1 MSMKCALAIAMSLMI
16 LAPAASA
23 EESVTPD
30 KTVKAKKICRSEIPT
45 GRRTA
50 LRTCATASEWE
61 KWDADNAAAGKEF
74 TDRTAQ
80 HSGIG
85 TPARNPMTGL

>member
-1 MSMKCALAIAMSLMI
+1 MKGALAIAMSLMI

-23 EESVTPD
+23 EDTVATD
-30 KTVKAKKICRSEIPT
+30 KPIKAKKICRSEIPT

-50 LRTCATASEWE
+50 MRTCATASEWE
-61 KWDADNAAAGKEF
+61 KWDADNAVAGKEF

-80 HSGIG
+80 HSGISL
-85 TPARNPMTGL
+85 PARNPMTGLPQ

>member
-1 MSMKCALAIAMSLMI
+1 MKSALAIAMSLMI
-16 LAPAASA
+16 MAPAVSA
-23 EESVTPD
+23 EEPVAPD
-30 KTVKAKKICRSEIPT
+30 KPVKAKKICRSQIPT

-61 KWDADNAAAGKEF
+61 KWDADNAVAGKEF

-80 HSGIG
+80 HSGISV
-85 TPARNPMTGL
+85 PPRNPMTGL